1 MKTNY
6 KNAIGIL
13 SFFLCSFSAMAQ
25 TEFSKFED
33 QDKVSTI
40 SVNKKMFEMMSNVKM
55 DTSNKEN
62 QAYLNLIKKLETLKV
77 YSTKN
82 AALSSDMKT
91 ATDNF
96 VSGKSF
102 ENLMTITDQG
112 AKVKIYVNPGA
123 TAASIKQL
131 LMFSDGSG
139 QTETII
145 LMLTGNF
152 SLHEISAITDKMN
165 LPGGS
170 ALKKASNQ

>member
-1 MKTNY
+1 MKNNY
-6 KNAIGIL
+6 KNILGIL
-13 SFFLCSFSAMAQ
+13 GLSLMSYSALAQ
-25 TEFSKFED
+25 TEFNKFED
-33 QDKVSTI
+33 LDNVSTI
-40 SVNKKMFEMMSNVKM
+40 SVNKKMFDMMSNVKI

-82 AALSSDMKT
+82 SALSSEMKT
-91 ATDNF
+91 AAENF
-96 VSGKSF
+96 VTAKTF
-102 ENLMTITDQG
+102 DNLMTVTDKG

-123 TAASIKQL
+123 TASNIKQL

-139 QTETII
+139 QTETVI

-152 SLHEISAITDKMN
+152 SLDEISAITDKMN

>member
-1 MKTNY
+1 MKNNY
-6 KNAIGIL
+6 KNII
-13 SFFLCSFSAMAQ
+13 SVVSFSLMSLTAFAQ
-25 TEFSKFED
+25 AEFNKFD
-33 QDKVSTI
+33 DNDKVSTI
-40 SVNKKMFEMMSNVKM
+40 NVNKKMFDMMANVKM

-62 QAYLNLIKKLETLKV
+62 QAYLSLIKKLETLKV

-82 AALSSDMKT
+82 SALSADMKL

-96 VSGKSF
+96 VQSKTF
-102 ENLMTITDQG
+102 DNLMTITDQG

-123 TAASIKQL
+123 TANSIKQL
-131 LMFSDGSG
+131 LMFSDGTG
-139 QTETII
+139 QAETII

-152 SLHEISAITDKMN
+152 SLNEISAITDKMN

>member
-1 MKTNY
+1 MKNNY
-6 KNAIGIL
+6 KNILGIL
-13 SFFLCSFSAMAQ
+13 SFSLWSLTSFAQ
-25 TEFSKFED
+25 AEFNKFD
-33 QDKVSTI
+33 DNDKVSTI
-40 SVNKKMFEMMSNVKM
+40 NVNKKMFDMMSNVKM

-62 QAYLNLIKKLETLKV
+62 QAYLNLIKKLETLRV

-82 AALSSDMKT
+82 SALSADMKVV
-91 ATDNF
+91 TDNF
-96 VSGKSF
+96 VSSKSF
-102 ENLMTITDQG
+102 DNLMTITDQG

-123 TAASIKQL
+123 TANTIKQL

-145 LMLTGNF
+145 LLLTGNF
-152 SLHEISAITDKMN
+152 SLNEISAITDKMN